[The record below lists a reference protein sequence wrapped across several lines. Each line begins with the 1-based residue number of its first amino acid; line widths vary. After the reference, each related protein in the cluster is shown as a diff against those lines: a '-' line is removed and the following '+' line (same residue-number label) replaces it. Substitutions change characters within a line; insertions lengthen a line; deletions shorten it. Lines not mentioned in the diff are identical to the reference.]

1 MNSDFK
7 DALQCLLDERV
18 RFLVVE
24 GYAVIHY
31 TQPRFTKDLD
41 IWLEPAPENAGAVAR
56 AFRRFGLPL
65 IESRE
70 ADLAVPGTRFMAGVP
85 PNAIDFITTCS
96 NLEFSSCWN
105 AREVVS
111 IGGMSVPYL
120 SREDLIEAKEFLS
133 REQDV
138 LDLRLL
144 RERRS

>member
-7 DALQCLLDERV
+7 DALQCLLDEGV
-18 RFLVVE
+18 RFLVVG

-41 IWLEPAPENAGAVAR
+41 IWLEPTSENAAAVAR

-65 IESRE
+65 IEITE
-70 ADLAVPGTRFMAGVP
+70 ADLAVPGTQFMAGVP

-96 NLEFSSCWN
+96 NLDFASSWN
-105 AREVVS
+105 TREVVP
-111 IGGMSVPYL
+111 IGDLSVPYL
-120 SREDLIEAKEFLS
+120 SRLDLIEAKQFLG
-133 REQDV
+133 RDQDL

-144 RERRS
+144 RHES